1 MIKFDSQYHLYDVT
15 PLENLF
21 IQQYMV
27 KTPGDYVKVYI
38 YCLNLCYYPYG
49 ESELTYDSIA
59 SALKLN
65 TEDVQRALR
74 YWMRLGVMSVEC
86 FEEKLDI
93 QLHSAKEMLMRCDL
107 ADNLNLYKYA
117 DFNNA
122 LSEAFAPRIL
132 DTQDYLLY
140 QDMINIF
147 EVSEEY
153 VVEAVKYAV
162 KMAKSTD
169 IPYKYVE
176 KIIEAWKNDNIN
188 TVEALKTY
196 LEKRD
201 STYKELCTI
210 LRYLGMNRAPTIPE
224 LNCYKK
230 WTDEYKF
237 TFDAI
242 KEACNATIS
251 ANSPTIKYLD
261 SILTSLHEKKISSP
275 EEITKT
281 KAKSENYR
289 TKVRKLMYYM
299 GMQGAPS
306 VASVQ
311 LYTKWENDYHY
322 TEEDITIAASLVQ
335 NSRNPF
341 EALDSLLESYFMRG
355 IKNGEQMLMFV
366 NKKKT
371 HDEDIKA
378 LKSVIHDSPEITDTD
393 RDFMHRWLDELEMP
407 IEVVLSAAALALTA
421 NKPWLYIN
429 KIMLTW
435 HSEGIKTLE
444 QAQERMASVPAD
456 TGSQPAKKGKS
467 YSFTNIDSHTY
478 SQQEY
483 ENMFDNFSDYN
494 KK

>member
-1 MIKFDSQYHLYDVT
+1 
-15 PLENLF
+15 
-21 IQQYMV
+21 
-27 KTPGDYVKVYI
+27 
-38 YCLNLCYYPYG
+38 
-49 ESELTYDSIA
+49 
-59 SALKLN
+59 
-65 TEDVQRALR
+65 
-74 YWMRLGVMSVEC
+74 
-86 FEEKLDI
+86 
-93 QLHSAKEMLMRCDL
+93 
-107 ADNLNLYKYA
+107 
-117 DFNNA
+117 
-122 LSEAFAPRIL
+122 
-132 DTQDYLLY
+132 
-140 QDMINIF
+140 
-147 EVSEEY
+147 
-153 VVEAVKYAV
+153 
-162 KMAKSTD
+162 MAKSTD

-456 TGSQPAKKGKS
+456 TGAQPAKKGKS